1 MQQEQLLLI
10 LKILTTLSWGV
21 SLFLSGWVWGK
32 DKNLET
38 KQVVLVAIQGTMTI
52 LLIMLYLIL
61 DLTFSIKLIP

>member
-10 LKILTTLSWGV
+10 LKILTTLSWEV

-32 DKNLET
+32 EKSLET